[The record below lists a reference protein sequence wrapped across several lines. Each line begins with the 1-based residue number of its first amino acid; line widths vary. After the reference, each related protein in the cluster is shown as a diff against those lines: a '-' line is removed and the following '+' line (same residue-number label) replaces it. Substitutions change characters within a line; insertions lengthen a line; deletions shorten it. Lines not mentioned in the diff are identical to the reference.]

1 MSTGMFEH
9 GSVPD
14 DTGPRDTGAN
24 QAEAWLARL
33 MSPEC
38 EPHERAAFEDWLAR
52 SPDNIAA
59 YLEAERIHA
68 LAAGLGSDELVRA
81 AAHAARRKPAMA
93 QPGWRTWLPAAT
105 AAVLVIAVA
114 TASFWPRPAG
124 QTAIGQQFIT
134 AQGEQREITLFDG
147 TVLRLDTGSE
157 ITTRFDGDQRLVELE
172 RGRAQF
178 VVAADPDRPF
188 LVKAGPGTVRDIGTT
203 FQVSRIDGE
212 VNVGLLEGRVD
223 ISVGSGDQLRRSE
236 LAPGEQ
242 ITIDGNGAIG
252 TKQPL
257 DLAAA
262 HAWPQGDLVF
272 RQRRLDE
279 LLVEMNRYSSVQ
291 LRLEDPALGSL
302 QVSGVFHAGDQ
313 EALAAALE
321 RGWSLQARHKGAE
334 EIVLSRTTQ

>member
-1 MSTGMFEH
+1 MFEH
-9 GSVPD
+9 
-14 DTGPRDTGAN
+14 DTGVS
-24 QAEAWLARL
+24 QADAWLARL

-38 EPHERAAFEDWLAR
+38 APDERAAFEDWLAQ

-68 LAAGLGSDELVRA
+68 LAAGLGSEDLLRA
-81 AAHAARRKPAMA
+81 AAHAARRKPAPA
-93 QPGWRTWLPAAT
+93 QRNWREWVPAAA
-105 AAVLVIAVA
+105 AAVLVVAVA
-114 TASFWPRPAG
+114 TTTLWPRPAEK
-124 QTAIGQQFIT
+124 AIVQQFMT

-157 ITTRFDGDQRLVELE
+157 ITTDFDGDQRLVELV

-203 FQVSRIDGE
+203 FQVSRIDGQ

-223 ISVGSGDQLRRSE
+223 VSVGSGAQVRRSE

-242 ITIDGNGAIG
+242 LTIDGRGVIGAR
-252 TKQPL
+252 QLL

-279 LLVEMNRYSSVQ
+279 LLAEMNRYSPVQ
-291 LRLEDPALGSL
+291 LRLQDPALGSL

-313 EALAAALE
+313 EALVAALE
-321 RGWSLQARHKGAE
+321 RGWSLRAQREGAE
-334 EIVLSRTTQ
+334 EIVLSRPTQ

>member
-1 MSTGMFEH
+1 MSTRMFEH
-9 GSVPD
+9 
-14 DTGPRDTGAN
+14 DTGQPDTGAS

-38 EPHERAAFEDWLAR
+38 EPHERAAFEDWLAQ

-59 YLEAERIHA
+59 YIEAERIHA
-68 LAAGLGSDELVRA
+68 LAAGLGSDDLLRA
-81 AAHAARRKPAMA
+81 AAQSARRRPAES
-93 QPGWRTWLPAAT
+93 QRNWRSWLPAAA
-105 AAVLVIAVA
+105 AAVLVVAVA
-114 TASFWPRPAG
+114 TATLWPRPAEK
-124 QTAIGQQFIT
+124 AVVQQFVT

-147 TVLRLDTGSE
+147 TVLRLDTGSQ
-157 ITTRFDGDQRLVELE
+157 ITTRFDGRQRLVELE
-172 RGRAQF
+172 SGRAQF

-203 FQVSRIDGE
+203 FQVSRIDGQ

-223 ISVGSGDQLRRSE
+223 VSVGSGADVRRSE

-242 ITIDGNGAIG
+242 ISIDGNGAIG
-252 TKQPL
+252 GKQPL

-279 LLVEMNRYSSVQ
+279 LLVEMNRYSQVQ
-291 LRLEDPALGSL
+291 LRLDDPALGSL

-313 EALAAALE
+313 EALVAALE
-321 RGWSLQARHKGAE
+321 RGWSLRAQRQGAE
-334 EIVLSRTTQ
+334 EIVLSRPAQ

>member
-1 MSTGMFEH
+1 MSTGMLDH
-9 GSVPD
+9 
-14 DTGPRDTGAN
+14 DTGVS

-38 EPHERAAFEDWLAR
+38 EPQERAAFEDWLAQ
-52 SPDNIAA
+52 SPDNITA
-59 YLEAERIHA
+59 YLDAERIHA
-68 LAAGLGSDELVRA
+68 LAAGLGSDDLLRA
-81 AAHAARRKPAMA
+81 AAQSARRKPAGGQHNWRSW
-93 QPGWRTWLPAAT
+93 QPSAA

-114 TASFWPRPAG
+114 AATLWPRPAEK
-124 QTAIGQQFIT
+124 AVAQQFMT
-134 AQGEQREITLFDG
+134 AQGEQREVTLVDG

-157 ITTRFDGDQRLVELE
+157 ITTRFDGRQRLIELE

-203 FQVSRIDGE
+203 FQVSRIDGQ

-223 ISVGSGDQLRRSE
+223 VSVGTGAGVRRSE

-242 ITIDGNGAIG
+242 IDIDGNGAIG

-279 LLVEMNRYSSVQ
+279 LLVEMNRYSQVQ
-291 LRLEDPALGSL
+291 LRLDDPALGSL

-313 EALAAALE
+313 EALVAALE
-321 RGWSLQARHKGAE
+321 RGWSLRAQRAGTE
-334 EIVLSRTTQ
+334 EIVLSRSTQ